1 MPALALLV
9 DGVVVNRFP
18 LAAGELL
25 IGRQPGCDIQIDDTS
40 VSSRH
45 ALLTVRPSRYLEG
58 QTEIVIEDLNS
69 TNGTF
74 VNDRRVERQALA
86 ANDTV
91 RIAWNTFRL
100 VDEDAPDFERTAV
113 ILPEAQ

>member
-1 MPALALLV
+1 MPALALLI
-9 DGVVVNRFP
+9 DGVVVKRFE
-18 LAAGELL
+18 LASGELL
-25 IGRQPGCDIQIDDTS
+25 IGRQPDCDVQIDDNS

-58 QTEIVIEDLNS
+58 QREIVIEDLDS

-74 VNDRRVERQALA
+74 VNDRQVERQTLA
-86 ANDTV
+86 ANDTI